1 MITTNDHS
9 QTRICSLMVHTQ
21 SHYSEDIILN
31 PDLFSDDIHVGDFIR
46 IYNPDYMNNIL
57 ILKVPMIPSN
67 VSISSRLEVSL
78 IKSIADT
85 NNFKSFSKVVLEK
98 INPNDVSIEFI
109 ELSFKK
115 QYLQRG
121 NIYRLR
127 NNMRGRAVYV
137 GMYIYIYIIAL
148 FDLLVDL
155 ALL

>member
-137 GMYIYIYIIAL
+137 GIYIYI
-148 FDLLVDL
+148 LLYSL
-155 ALL
+155 IF

>member
-9 QTRICSLMVHTQ
+9 LTRICSLMVHTQ

-137 GMYIYIYIIAL
+137 GMYIYIYI
-148 FDLLVDL
+148 LLYCL
-155 ALL
+155 IF

>member
-137 GMYIYIYIIAL
+137 GIYIYIIVF

>member
-9 QTRICSLMVHTQ
+9 QSRICSLMVHTQ

-31 PDLFSDDIHVGDFIR
+31 PDLFSDYIHVGDFIR
-46 IYNPDYMNNIL
+46 IYNPDNMNNIL

-85 NNFKSFSKVVLEK
+85 NNFKSFSKVVIEK

-137 GMYIYIYIIAL
+137 GMYLYIIVL

>member
-1 MITTNDHS
+1 
-9 QTRICSLMVHTQ
+9 MVHTQ

-31 PDLFSDDIHVGDFIR
+31 PDFFSDDIHVGDFIR

-137 GMYIYIYIIAL
+137 GMYIYIYIYIYI
-148 FDLLVDL
+148 LLYCL
-155 ALL
+155 IF

>member
-1 MITTNDHS
+1 MITSNDHS
-9 QTRICSLMVHTQ
+9 PSRICSLMVHTQ

-31 PDLFSDDIHVGDFIR
+31 PDLFSDYIHAGDFIR

-57 ILKVPMIPSN
+57 ILKVPMIPTN

-85 NNFKSFSKVVLEK
+85 NNFKSFSKVIIEK
-98 INPNDVSIEFI
+98 IINSNDVSIEFI

-127 NNMRGRAVYV
+127 NSMRGRAVYV
-137 GMYIYIYIIAL
+137 GIYI
-148 FDLLVDL
+148 
-155 ALL
+155 

>member
-1 MITTNDHS
+1 
-9 QTRICSLMVHTQ
+9 MVHTQ

-137 GMYIYIYIIAL
+137 GIYIYI
-148 FDLLVDL
+148 LLYCL
-155 ALL
+155 IF

>member
-9 QTRICSLMVHTQ
+9 LTRICSLMVHTQ

-137 GMYIYIYIIAL
+137 GIYIYIYIYYCI
-148 FDLLVDL
+148 V
-155 ALL
+155 

>member
-137 GMYIYIYIIAL
+137 GMYIYIYIYIYI
-148 FDLLVDL
+148 LLYCL
-155 ALL
+155 IF